1 MKILSKIALCLALFM
16 SGSVSAY
23 YYHSGYYNLS
33 SWGTYYSPAD
43 EGQSDISE
51 GDESQD
57 LWYQGSLNPFSLIS
71 TIVAYTY
78 TYTNSRNSNYSNYSY
93 PTLAGSDAE
102 IEQKVRE
109 KLSTNTRLATGGK
122 NINISVS
129 YGKVTL
135 TGSVSSPAEKSLAAS
150 TARKVTGVT
159 TVNNQLSVLNKY

>member
-33 SWGTYYSPAD
+33 NWGTYYSPGD
-43 EGQSDISE
+43 KGQSDISE
-51 GDESQD
+51 GDGED
-57 LWYQGSLNPFSLIS
+57 FWIQGSLNPFSLI
-71 TIVAYTY
+71 TTVVAFTY
-78 TYTNSRNSNYSNYSY
+78 TQTNPRYSNYSNYSY
-93 PTLAGSDAE
+93 PALKGSDSE
-102 IEQKVRE
+102 IEGNVRE

-135 TGSVSSPAEKSLAAS
+135 TGTVSSPAEKSLAAS

-159 TVNNQLSVLNKY
+159 TVNNQLNVLNKY